1 MTATVVAPPSRRDA
15 QLTERVLEVGRAAG
29 LVAVGVTTAEPFADA
44 RAVIEERR
52 EAGLNGDMQFTYRN
66 PARSTDPQRILEGA
80 QSIVAGAWPTHA
92 SAAATPTNAGR
103 IGRYVWRDNYLLMR
117 GALDAIAAELRAAG
131 HVARIVADDNALVDR
146 AVAHRAGLGWYGKNA
161 NILVPGHSSWVVLGS
176 VVTTAA
182 LVPAAQPVADGCGT
196 CQRCI
201 DGCPTQAIVGPGVV
215 DARRCL
221 AWLVQAPG
229 TFPVE
234 FREALGDRIY
244 GCDDCQEVCPPSK
257 VVSRRAAVT
266 EAPTVDLLWMLGAS
280 NEELIAKHGRW
291 YIANR
296 DPRHLKRNALIAL
309 GNTADPHDELVLR
322 SLRETVD
329 SRDELLAEHAQ
340 WALDRLTE
348 RAGA

>member
-1 MTATVVAPPSRRDA
+1 MTATVVATPVRRDSA
-15 QLTERVLEVGRAAG
+15 LTDRVLEVGRAHG
-29 LVAVGVTTAEPFADA
+29 LVAVGVTTAEPFHDA
-44 RAVIEERR
+44 RNAIEERR

-66 PARSTDPQRILEGA
+66 PQRSTDPQRILEGA
-80 QSIVAGAWPTHA
+80 RSIVAGAWATN
-92 SAAATPTNAGR
+92 AAVSEAPANAGR

-117 GALDAIAAELRAAG
+117 AALEAMMRELQAAG
-131 HVARIVADDNALVDR
+131 HVARIVQDDNALVDR

-161 NILVPGHSSWVVLGS
+161 NILVPGHGSWVVLGS

-182 LVPAAQPVADGCGT
+182 LVPAEQPVADGCGT

-229 TFPVE
+229 SFPVE

-244 GCDDCQEVCPPSK
+244 GCDDCQEVCPPAK
-257 VVSRRAAVT
+257 VVTRRAPAT
-266 EAPTVDLLWMLGAS
+266 DAPFVDLLWMLQAT
-280 NEELIAKHGRW
+280 NDELMERHGRW

-296 DPRHLKRNALIAL
+296 DPRHLKRNALLAL
-309 GNTADPHDELVLR
+309 GNTADPNDDAVQDVLR
-322 SLRETVD
+322 DVVRSG
-329 SRDELLAEHAQ
+329 DELLAEHAV
-340 WALDRLTE
+340 WALARLAA
-348 RAGA
+348 RA